1 MNRYELIA
9 YAMDFSSFLLK
20 SSIAEDIKNI
30 ILFGS
35 VARGDFDSESDIDIF
50 VDAEKGRAAVKNTV
64 VKLLSTFEKSET
76 HEKWK
81 LRGLENS
88 ISVKT
93 GQLER
98 WELHRSIITSGIL
111 LYGKYERLPKDVK
124 YYLLFIL
131 DFSKMERSRKIK
143 IWRKLY
149 GYHQKVGEKIIESKG
164 VLEGLSGKK
173 IKQSVIA
180 VPAEQKEK
188 MLDFIKNYGINHKII
203 EIWAE
208 QL

>member
-9 YAMDFSSFLLK
+9 CAMDFSSFLLK
-20 SSIAEDIKNI
+20 SSIAKDIRNI

-50 VDAEKGRAAVKNTV
+50 VEAEKGRAIGNEVA
-64 VKLLSTFEKSET
+64 KLLSAFEKSET

-81 LRGLENS
+81 LRGLKNP

-93 GQLER
+93 GELER
-98 WELHRSIITSGIL
+98 WELYRSVISSGIL
-111 LYGKYERLPKDVK
+111 LYGKYERLPKDAK
-124 YYLLFIL
+124 YHFLFVL
-131 DFSKMERSRKIK
+131 DFRKMDRSRKVK
-143 IWRKLY
+143 VWRELY
-149 GYHQKVGEKIIESKG
+149 GYKQKVGEKVFVSKG
-164 VLEGLSGKK
+164 ILEEISGKK
-173 IKQSVIA
+173 IERGVIA

-188 MLDFIKNYGINHKII
+188 ILEFIKKNSIKHKII

-208 QL
+208 RL

>member
-9 YAMDFSSFLLK
+9 CAMDFSSFLLK
-20 SSIAEDIKNI
+20 SSIAGDIKNI

-50 VDAEKGRAAVKNTV
+50 VDTVEGRAIGNEVA
-64 VKLLSTFEKSET
+64 KLLSAFEKSET

-81 LRGLENS
+81 LRGLKNP

-98 WELHRSIITSGIL
+98 WELYRSIISSGIL
-111 LYGKYERLPKDVK
+111 LYGKYERMPEDAK
-124 YYLLFIL
+124 YHFLFVL
-131 DFSKMERSRKIK
+131 DFRKMDRSRKIK
-143 IWRKLY
+143 LWRELY
-149 GYHQKVGEKIIESKG
+149 GYRQKVGEKVFVSKG
-164 VLEGLSGKK
+164 ILEEISGKK
-173 IKQSVIA
+173 IERGVIA
-180 VPAEQKEK
+180 VPAEHKEK
-188 MLDFIKNYGINHKII
+188 ILDFIKKNGIKHKII

-208 QL
+208 RL